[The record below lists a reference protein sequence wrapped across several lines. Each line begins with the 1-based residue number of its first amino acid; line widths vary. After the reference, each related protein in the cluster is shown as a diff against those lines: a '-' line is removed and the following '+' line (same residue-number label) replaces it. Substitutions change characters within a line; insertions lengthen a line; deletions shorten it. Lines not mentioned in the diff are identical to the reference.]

1 MATLKYSD
9 VDSLLLTAPPYVL
22 AVITTYL
29 NSWHADRTGERF
41 FHIVCPLFF
50 AVFAYILAAATTK
63 TGPRYL
69 AMMLMVPGVYSGYV
83 VALAWISNS
92 LPRPP
97 AKRAAALAF
106 INAIS
111 NTSSIYASY
120 MYESSMGK
128 CDLGLIPEALL
139 TQTQGPRYVIA
150 MSVNCGMALL
160 AILSAVT
167 LRLILVRLN
176 KKLDQG
182 IFVEG
187 AINSGTTEAGKR
199 GFRFRI

>member
-1 MATLKYSD
+1 M
-9 VDSLLLTAPPYVL
+9 
-22 AVITTYL
+22 
-29 NSWHADRTGERF
+29 
-41 FHIVCPLFF
+41 
-50 AVFAYILAAATTK
+50 FAYILAAATTK
-63 TGPRYL
+63 TGPRYF

-120 MYESSMGK
+120 MYSPS
-128 CDLGLIPEALL
+128 AA
-139 TQTQGPRYVIA
+139 PRYVVA
-150 MSVNCGMALL
+150 MSVNCAMAAM
-160 AILSAVT
+160 AIIAATT
-167 LRLILVRLN
+167 LRFILVSLN

-182 IFVEG
+182 IYVEG
-187 AINSGTTEAGKR
+187 AINSGTTEAGKK